1 MNKLSNHKTVCF
13 HVFTG
18 WIEDIKAYNKLDSFS
33 FPIIADP
40 TRDVA
45 KTFGMIDPDEK
56 DAKGIP
62 LTCRYVSVLF

>member
-1 MNKLSNHKTVCF
+1 MLTIWAHLHAS
-13 HVFTG
+13 G

-40 TRDVA
+40 SREVA

-62 LTCRYVSVLF
+62 LTCRSVTN